1 MSNREVELDS
11 ELQALEQQPGL
22 LQAPEPR
29 DDDYDELSQHN
40 ASQPMLRLSNEVLGI
55 IFELLREIS
64 PLRLSYPKDSLTK
77 EDRLVA
83 YRLGWVGATHVCRR
97 MRQVALLYPALWSKV
112 VVRGSCIQWLPEVL
126 QRSREMPI
134 EFDLFSSTEDRG
146 EVLATLLQPTVM
158 SRVKSLFTRD
168 NHWLPVLRVLLNNPA
183 PHLENLD
190 LTLEESYRMKAML
203 PEELFSSCAPCIRR
217 LSLKGFD
224 LTWSSFAFPTLTHL
238 SIIRPAA
245 EPGDTYSTD
254 YIWKPNETHKNR
266 EHEGLDSSMKRL
278 VNTLRSL
285 PLLQH
290 LTLEHA
296 LPTKNIDI
304 ADLPRISLPHLKKL
318 AIKHHTSGSCFSLL
332 GLLDVEQLRYFKLVS
347 TVSAKPRGEISR
359 QYHRPLSQFLSNVAH
374 RSPTPIT
381 GLNFGFHKDALTL
394 IADVRPS
401 WIKERYQPYCPIR
414 GCTIF
419 GIFLCYAKDSGS
431 PEVYQHRHACL
442 EPILD
447 ALPLSELDY
456 VSFKDRII
464 PEHWGHIADY
474 ALWNNIL
481 DRCSSAHEVRSD
493 SIAITFLLPLLASR
507 NISTWS
513 FPTPPEPRTP
523 AFPLLE
529 ELSIV
534 TDERYS
540 EQDYVIKRH
549 FAEGVEMPAKETFW
563 FPYEVFLDAIRQ
575 CLLSRSG
582 YVPLLKKLY
591 IYIPAFPSTA
601 EMSSRAVSDFTA
613 NFAETAEEASLA
625 THM

>member
-1 MSNREVELDS
+1 MSNREIELDLS
-11 ELQALEQQPGL
+11 DQQPRL
-22 LQAPEPR
+22 LLEAPEPR
-29 DDDYDELSQHN
+29 NDDYDALAQRN

-55 IFELLREIS
+55 IFEFLRELS
-64 PLRLSYPKDSLTK
+64 PLRLGYPKDSWTK

-83 YRLGWVGATHVCRR
+83 YRLGWAGATHVCRR
-97 MRQVALLYPALWSKV
+97 MRQVALLYPALWSEV

-126 QRSREMPI
+126 QRSRDMPI
-134 EFDLFSSTEDRG
+134 EFSLFSSTEDRG

-168 NHWLPVLRVLLNNPA
+168 NHWLPVLQVLLNNPA

-190 LTLEESYRMKAML
+190 LTLEESYRMGAML
-203 PEELFSSCAPCIRR
+203 PEELFSSCAPCIRH
-217 LSLKGFD
+217 LSLEGFN

-238 SIIRPAA
+238 SIIRPAV
-245 EPGDTYSTD
+245 EPGATYSTD
-254 YIWKPNETHKNR
+254 YIWKPDETHKNR
-266 EHEGLDSSMKRL
+266 EHEGLDSSMKSV

-296 LPTKNIDI
+296 LPTKNIDV

-318 AIKHHTSGSCFSLL
+318 TIKHHTSGSCFSLL
-332 GLLDVEQLRYFKLVS
+332 DLLDVEQLRYFELAS
-347 TVSAKPRGEISR
+347 TVSAKPRGEILR
-359 QYHRPLSQFLSNVAH
+359 QYYHSLSQFLSNLAH

-394 IADVRPS
+394 LADVRPS

-419 GIFLCYAKDSGS
+419 DISLRYAKDSGS

-447 ALPLSELDY
+447 VLPLSELDY
-456 VSFKDRII
+456 VSFEDRII

-474 ALWNNIL
+474 ALWGNIL
-481 DRCSSAHEVRSD
+481 DRCSSVREVCSD
-493 SIAITFLLPLLASR
+493 SVAITFLLPLLASR

-563 FPYEVFLDAIRQ
+563 FPYEVFLDTVRQ

-582 YVPLLKKLY
+582 HVPLLKKFY
-591 IYIPAFPSTA
+591 IYIPAFPRNA
-601 EMSSRAVSDFTA
+601 IWSSKVVYDFDVL
-613 NFAETAEEASLA
+613 FDETAEKTRLS
-625 THM
+625 TSCY